1 MQHKPKHPSFFS
13 STQRSRSFSFHLT
26 TLCPHFYCLLPSIY
40 QVILPS
46 LTPKHGG
53 VLDMSPSAS
62 LRPGK
67 KQCMIC
73 YVWCS
78 YGKNIKAG
86 SFPKQDYG
94 IFQKHWI
101 YFQQALTGSFHWIK
115 GLSLPPPSP
124 VNLCSQLAAF
134 LHTVHGSR
142 NKTWPFGF
150 FSPSIDHCSE
160 FSIPALSYYDLFL
173 KQEAGHS
180 SPSFSS
186 FLLLFFIFTYLLRR
200 EK

>member
-1 MQHKPKHPSFFS
+1 MVFHPVCTNWF
-13 STQRSRSFSFHLT
+13 
-26 TLCPHFYCLLPSIY
+26 CPAWHPNIVVSWTCHHQPVWGLERNNAWFA
-40 QVILPS
+40 
-46 LTPKHGG
+46 
-53 VLDMSPSAS
+53 MSGAHTV
-62 LRPGK
+62 K
-67 KQCMIC
+67 K
-73 YVWCS
+73 
-78 YGKNIKAG
+78 IKAG

-94 IFQKHWI
+94 IFQKDWI

-115 GLSLPPPSP
+115 GLCLPPPSP

-160 FSIPALSYYDLFL
+160 FSIPALSCYDLFL

-180 SPSFSS
+180 SSSFSS